1 MRKFAIAAAAATM
14 LFAAPAFAQTSG
26 EGRLEVRGGIA
37 WAGGADEAFAG
48 VAAGYDFDLGDKAFL
63 GLEAGA
69 DKVLVSGSNVFF
81 TGAARAGAKLGEN
94 GKLYVLGGYGFVEG
108 GGDGAFAGAGYQ
120 HKFGQK
126 FYGKIEYRR
135 TLVSGTDVN
144 FAGIGLGLA
153 F

>member
-81 TGAARAGAKLGEN
+81 TGAARVGAKVGEN